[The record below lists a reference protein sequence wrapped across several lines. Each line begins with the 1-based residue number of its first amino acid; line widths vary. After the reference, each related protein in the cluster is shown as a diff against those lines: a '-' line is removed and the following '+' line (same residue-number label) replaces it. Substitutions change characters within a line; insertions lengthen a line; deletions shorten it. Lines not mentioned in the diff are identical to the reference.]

1 MGVSFNVE
9 KVAQLAYLELS
20 SEEKARFE
28 KQFEEILAYVD
39 QLQEIPMTD
48 EETKAM
54 GAFHVQTAF
63 YEAMKL
69 QMREKLRLK
78 TEPSEELKSLQ
89 LSNSEATRNAPKA
102 SGLPDEL
109 LYEVPSIMES

>member
-1 MGVSFNVE
+1 MSFDVE

-20 SEEKARFE
+20 AEEKARFE

-39 QLQEIPMTD
+39 QLQEIPMTE

-63 YEAMKL
+63 YESLKL
-69 QMREKLRLK
+69 QMKEKLRLQA
-78 TEPSEELKSLQ
+78 EPTEELKSLQ
-89 LSNSEATRNAPKA
+89 LSNKEATDNAPKA
-102 SGLPDEL
+102 SGLPNEL